1 MSSLA
6 KFTHAEVKGGFVA
19 TKGIFKSQLSIGA
32 EGNIEGNLII
42 RQNLVVHNALIV
54 KGDTIFE

>member
-32 EGNIEGNLII
+32 DGNIVGNLMFSKLF
-42 RQNLVVHNALIV
+42 QSQFLKPFGNFLAL
-54 KGDTIFE
+54 